1 MTRFILGVLTTA
13 SATIAIFFLKFCR
26 EGKDR
31 LFAFFAAAFGVLSV
45 DWLARAFLE
54 PRHESQHYLF
64 LIRLVA
70 FLLIIA
76 GIVDKNRSRP
86 GS

>member
-1 MTRFILGVLTTA
+1 MTLFIYGVLTA
-13 SATIAIFFLKFCR
+13 ISATIAIFFLKFFR
-26 EGKDR
+26 ESKDR
-31 LFAFFAAAFGVLSV
+31 LFGFFAAAFAVLAV
-45 DWLARAFLE
+45 DWLAHALLA

-70 FLLIIA
+70 FVLIIA

-86 GS
+86 